1 MRISRFKCLNKQKMA
16 RYKHIAVCKECHEV
30 LRAIA
35 FKDRL
40 QIKDVVENLVREKY
54 GRNGNLSRKAVVTK

>member
-1 MRISRFKCLNKQKMA
+1 MA

-54 GRNGNLSRKAVVTK
+54 GRKGNLSRKAVETK